1 MIVHPQVEDFLLQM
15 IQEKTIIYFDLYFVG
30 DVNMENLILKASN
43 IEIKEKFIF
52 HINSKFSPVLD
63 LRVGGV

>member
-15 IQEKTIIYFDLYFVG
+15 IQEKTIIYFDCFVG
-30 DVNMENLILKASN
+30 DVNMENLTLKASN

-52 HINSKFSPVLD
+52 HMNSKFSPVLD
-63 LRVGGV
+63 LG